1 MGGGTDGLGVTI
13 AEGDDA
19 RAVIA
24 ADEAG
29 IANFGS
35 AEGRV
40 NWEMIE
46 KTNPSPG
53 GRGVW
58 DRKR

>member
-19 RAVIA
+19 RAVVA

-29 IANFGS
+29 IANFGL
-35 AEGRV
+35 AEGRL
-40 NWEMIE
+40 N
-46 KTNPSPG
+46 
-53 GRGVW
+53 
-58 DRKR
+58 